1 MLQISDNNNF
11 RLCNKRKSTHN
22 NSVTNNHQLQGRHCS
37 DTCIPSEFLQLLI
50 IILIVCYVQAR
61 SSYITC
67 TLPKLI
73 LNEWKMNFQHV
84 NIRGVCVY
92 LYSKRGISSNLPG
105 KRCGSF
111 QEKNE
116 VEHIVSNI
124 TLILMCSVINMPS
137 NYIFCIVQMALS
149 HL

>member
-1 MLQISDNNNF
+1 M
-11 RLCNKRKSTHN
+11 CNKRKSTHN

-50 IILIVCYVQAR
+50 IIILIVCCVQAR

-73 LNEWKMNFQHV
+73 LNEWKMNPQHV
-84 NIRGVCVY
+84 IIREVCVY
-92 LYSKRGISSNLPG
+92 LYNKRSISSNFPG
-105 KRCGSF
+105 IRCCRF
-111 QEKNE
+111 LKKNE

-124 TLILMCSVINMPS
+124 TLILMWAVVNMPS

>member
-1 MLQISDNNNF
+1 MANP
-11 RLCNKRKSTHN
+11 HN
-22 NSVTNNHQLQGRHCS
+22 NVTNNHQLQGRHCS

-73 LNEWKMNFQHV
+73 SNEWKMNFQHV
-84 NIRGVCVY
+84 IIRGVCVN
-92 LYSKRGISSNLPG
+92 LYNKRGISSNFPKSKCG
-105 KRCGSF
+105 CSQKR
-111 QEKNE
+111 NE
-116 VEHIVSNI
+116 YEHIVSNI
-124 TLILMCSVINMPS
+124 TLILMWAVVNMPS